1 MHGMKGGK
9 TQKGKIEMKTTAP
22 LLLALPLILL
32 APMTAQAD
40 NGDGIRTEKTAY
52 ATTAQELPA
61 EVKPLLGKIR
71 WDQYAPYNNLTPVV
85 DGLKTPVGCV
95 ATALST
101 IMRYHQWPTQA
112 TGTVSAGHVGRIDLD
127 REGNY
132 DFALMPENS
141 GLYSSDAQ
149 TRAEQQ
155 QMVAKL
161 CLHVGVA
168 TGMEYGTTVSGAMP
182 EQIIPALVEHF
193 KYGKQARYIIRERG
207 SAEEFDNELKA
218 SLAAGCPVL
227 MTGYSDTYR
236 HAFVIDGYNAQGQFH
251 VDWGWGGKSNGYY
264 NLDLLN
270 GYDPYAHGQSF
281 SKNIQAIVDI
291 CPDRDGTSTVSPQA
305 ISVRNYGLEVQ
316 ISPDGDFQF
325 TNYSVW
331 TRMESDYADRRTP
344 LKVGL
349 AAVPADGGEPI
360 FGKLWY
366 EYSWQLNYDG
376 GDRING
382 DMPGGKYFPGLPD
395 GNYDILPAM
404 KIGDQAEKL
413 MPFYAGEKHG
423 LRAEVAGG
431 GTQWTTSA
439 LPQARAEVAF
449 VEGSV
454 GYQFDDWDGR
464 YVSFALQNRGDK
476 DWSGSVGVKSAIYA
490 GGAVYGE
497 KEIGTAV
504 AQVKAG
510 GRTQVEVA
518 IGGLD
523 GYEFPDIEPY
533 AYFTDADG
541 KEQKIALTQGRIPAS
556 GRYSS
561 HSVTTE
567 VEGEGK
573 IEQTEGTDIASPVR
587 YRSKLAFKV
596 TPAEGYET
604 AGFLVN
610 GVPADPAQV
619 VTIFCNTVIKAVFK
633 EKNNIDTG
641 ISKPQVGTSEKLVGT
656 SEKLDADVFSLSG
669 IYLGTYGNLS
679 LPKGIY
685 IIGGRKKVVE

>member
-1 MHGMKGGK
+1 
-9 TQKGKIEMKTTAP
+9 MKTSAP
-22 LLLALPLILL
+22 LLLALLL
-32 APMTAQAD
+32 AGTTSMTAQAD
-40 NGDGIRTEKTAY
+40 NTGGTRE
-52 ATTAQELPA
+52 ATTLSATAAAQLPA
-61 EVKPLLGKIR
+61 EVKPLLGEIR

-101 IMRYHQWPTQA
+101 IMRYHQWPDHA
-112 TGTVSAGHVGRIDLD
+112 RGTVSAGRVGVVNLD
-127 REGNY
+127 EEGNY
-132 DFALMPENS
+132 DFSLMPANT

-149 TRAEQQ
+149 TLAEQQ

-182 EQIIPALVEHF
+182 ETIIPALVEHF
-193 KYGKQARYIIRERG
+193 KYSKQARYIIRERG

-218 SLAAGCPVL
+218 SLAAGHPVL
-227 MTGYSDTYR
+227 VTGYSDTYR

-264 NLDLLN
+264 SLDLLN
-270 GYDPYAHGQSF
+270 GYDPYAHGASF

-305 ISVRNYGLEVQ
+305 ISVRNYGLEMQ
-316 ISPDGDFQF
+316 ISPEGEFQF

-331 TRMESDYADRRTP
+331 TRMESDYADRLTP

-360 FGKLWY
+360 FGQLWY

-382 DMPGGKYFPGLPD
+382 DMPSGKYFPSLPD
-395 GNYDILPAM
+395 GTYNILPAM
-404 KIGDQAEKL
+404 KIGDQAEAL

-476 DWSGSVGVKSAIYA
+476 DWSGSVGIKSAIYA

-504 AQVKAG
+504 AQVAAG

-523 GYEFPDIEPY
+523 GYEYPDIEPY
-533 AYFTDADG
+533 AYFTDSDG
-541 KEQKIALTQGRIPAS
+541 KEQKIAITKGRVPAS
-556 GRYSS
+556 GRYST
-561 HSVTTE
+561 HSVTTA
-567 VEGEGK
+567 VEGKGT
-573 IEQTEGTDIASPVR
+573 IEQTEGANIASPIR
-587 YRSKLAFKV
+587 YRSKLAFKL
-596 TPAEGYET
+596 TPDEGYET
-604 AGFLVN
+604 SAFLVN
-610 GVPADPAQV
+610 GTPADPDQV
-619 VTIFCNTVIKAVFK
+619 VTIFCNTAIKAVFK
-633 EKNNIDTG
+633 EKDDINTG
-641 ISKPQVGTSEKLVGT
+641 ISSSQAANAETKDSR
-656 SEKLDADVFSLSG
+656 VFSLSG
-669 IYLGTYGNLS
+669 VYLGKEGSIS

-685 IIGGRKKVVE
+685 IIGGQKKVVE